1 METTALVFLCYFVFF
16 VFISPASGKGHTL
29 HLDEHTESAVADFAL
44 GHFYLG
50 PRSFAAE
57 DFAHVLTMVCL
68 LPVRETNQAVRHML
82 ASWGMSLNTAATF
95 ANRNGSLE
103 RLSHDINSCSVS
115 PLLDEVGKELLYNV
129 ALSVWP
135 WNVYA
140 SKNLAW
146 MLEWEGSARIA
157 RSLYSQT
164 AQITGDVGSLF
175 HGVFVSPPLLWNEE
189 EALSSHLKVLSDAHL
204 LLTAIVTGQHRHVT
218 TDPSL
223 IIREYQLCWQYTG
236 ISPGVISQV
245 YGIVLRH
252 IFSFLSVADPFVVK
266 RRPSLD
272 AIVSNIAGE
281 AQVDDKQLISSNS
294 ITRRTLRVGIVSEH
308 EANSSPGL
316 CLMSILTK
324 LSLLRQHDTAQPVYH
339 FIYFR
344 RPDSAT
350 TFNVRMEELSQETVT
365 LDNNPG
371 NLELSREL
379 IVAQRLD
386 VIIFI
391 ALATEKFTVF
401 LSQARLATVQIQF
414 GIGHPITS
422 GSTAVDYSVVSRLM
436 FMTESS
442 ITRSPMLNAT
452 KCMEWSSKCEY
463 ERKKLSSGTYCSA
476 MRQMGCITDAAS
488 RGVTA
493 PTFYTEQ
500 VVLFDSLGYFIDS
513 PLTYYPE
520 TRDFDPIRYAFESP
534 CDELDLS
541 LQEWGIF
548 PNVSATMLGCGGA
561 PRSSHLYIA
570 IQNPKKM
577 HPTFDQVLRLIIER
591 DPTSKILVDDRMPC
605 LVPRWKSTLRLTEK
619 EIFERFV
626 FVPRLEHRQYLKL
639 VSLASVFLNT
649 FPFGAGVTS
658 SEAIAL
664 CVPVVVYADTT
675 SVLHIALAQVRA
687 LGEPWITRLLATSVQ
702 DFVTKA
708 VGIAQL
714 ESASNKSGLRHYRK
728 ELCQHNAA
736 LIGNEPLEEATQ
748 EWDRFLQRISQ

>member
-1 METTALVFLCYFVFF
+1 MRGPSLILLPLLRIGCSSAR
-16 VFISPASGKGHTL
+16 GHTL
-29 HLDEHTESAVADFAL
+29 HLDENVGSAVANFVL

-50 PRSFAAE
+50 ARGFAAG
-57 DFAHVLTMVCL
+57 DLAQVLTTVCL

-82 ASWGMSLNTAATF
+82 SSWGMSLNIAATF
-95 ANRNGSLE
+95 ANRNASLE

-115 PLLDEVGKELLYNV
+115 PALDEVGKELLYNV
-129 ALSVWP
+129 ALAVWP

-146 MLEWEGSARIA
+146 TLEWEGSARIA
-157 RSLYSQT
+157 RSLYAQA
-164 AQITGDVGSLF
+164 AQITGDMGSLF
-175 HGVFVSPPLLWNEE
+175 HGVFVSPPLLWDEE
-189 EALSSHLKVLSDAHL
+189 EALSAHLKVLSDAHL
-204 LLTAIVTGQHRHVT
+204 LLTAILKGQHRHVT

-236 ISPGVISQV
+236 VSPGVISQV

-252 IFSFLSVADPFVVK
+252 MFSYLSFADPFVK
-266 RRPSLD
+266 RRLPLD
-272 AIVSNIAGE
+272 AVVSSSSWE
-281 AQVDDKQLISSNS
+281 AENDGQHVSSISSS
-294 ITRRTLRVGIVSEH
+294 TRRTLRVGIVSEH

-316 CLMSILTK
+316 CLMSILAK
-324 LSLLRQHDTAQPVYH
+324 LSLLRQHNTAQPDYH
-339 FIYFR
+339 FVYFR

-442 ITRSPMLNAT
+442 ITRSPMLSVT
-452 KCMEWSSKCEY
+452 KCMEWASKCEH
-463 ERKKLSSGTYCSA
+463 ERKKLDGSGAYCSA
-476 MRQMGCITDAAS
+476 MREMGCITDAAS

-534 CDELDLS
+534 CIELDRS
-541 LQEWGIF
+541 LHEWGIY
-548 PNVSATMLGCGGA
+548 PNVTAAMLGCGGV

-577 HPTFDQVLRLIIER
+577 HPIFDEVLRLLIEK

-605 LVPRWKSTLRLTEK
+605 LVPRWRSTLRLTEE
-619 EIFERFV
+619 EIFDRFV

-639 VSLASVFLNT
+639 VSLSSVFLNT

-664 CVPVVVYADTT
+664 CVPVIVYAETS

-687 LGEPWITRLLATSVQ
+687 LGEPWIARLLATSTQ
-702 DFVTKA
+702 DFVNKA
-708 VGIAQL
+708 YGISQL
-714 ESASNKSGLRHYRK
+714 ESASNKSGLRHYRT

-736 LIGNEPLEEATQ
+736 LVGHKPLVEATQ
-748 EWDRFLQRISQ
+748 EWDRFLKRVSQ